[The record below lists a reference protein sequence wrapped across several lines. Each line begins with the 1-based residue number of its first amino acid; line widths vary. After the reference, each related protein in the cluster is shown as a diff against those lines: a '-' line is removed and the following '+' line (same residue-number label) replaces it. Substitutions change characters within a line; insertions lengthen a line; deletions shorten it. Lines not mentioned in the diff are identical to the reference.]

1 MLYPY
6 MKQKKSQN
14 NTYSKITFKKNVHM
28 YIYIMHRKISEKEAN
43 LAVIISDREMELG
56 EVVREDFH
64 FKF

>member
-1 MLYPY
+1 
-6 MKQKKSQN
+6 
-14 NTYSKITFKKNVHM
+14 M

-56 EVVREDFH
+56 EVVTEDFH